1 MPGTIFISHRAEY
14 ASLVRELKKAIE
26 TTSRGH
32 IDVVIS
38 EDLSGA
44 EDWREA
50 IKSQLQSAKYLF
62 LVYGAPYE
70 DWSWCFYEAGY
81 FAGTHPG
88 PQHQRSIYCIARPE
102 VDPPG
107 PLSDLQMVTDKKRLI
122 AGLIDI
128 YNRNNVEY
136 DSAKLRESISQAAN
150 GLFGRLEEFV
160 SYPRVYF
167 IAKDTDFAA
176 HPDLPADAVLKGDPA
191 VLMRLFGI
199 GRHEVPWTDI
209 VQPTADR
216 TQQEAFFF
224 CKWVEET
231 KRIILAARQNRFIPP
246 QTVLVRDGQRVRF
259 LLYVARSQGDGA
271 YCCEFLVIDEV
282 GGPALGLPQQQLALL
297 TSVRMG
303 FRFRYEFI
311 KRFAIPAIGLSDELR
326 RTWIREIP
334 RIIDSMLTES
344 QARGNIT
351 LDDLQNAFGEYEADR
366 IGVIVGYWE
375 GLKENLYGALGL
387 SPDGKAISDQGLIGP
402 NLEKYRLAFDA
413 LRLSNIEFL
422 SRCCARVS
430 GIMTRPEEE
439 LQNNAK
445 IIDDR
450 VTALSQL
457 KAPPTSRPDPRA
469 MARDKMDVG
478 PLSPP
483 YPAGPTTLRMCDRPT
498 GIATAAEAA
507 AAVAAGRRNG
517 RGTPRRSAQRP
528 EQ

>member
-1 MPGTIFISHRAEY
+1 MPETIFISHRAEY
-14 ASLVRELKKAIE
+14 ASVVRELKKAIE
-26 TTSRGH
+26 TTSSRQ

-44 EDWREA
+44 EDWRAA
-50 IKSQLQSAKYLF
+50 IKSHLQRAKYLF

-81 FAGTHPG
+81 FAATHPG
-88 PQHQRSIYCIARPE
+88 PQQQRSIYCIARPK
-102 VDPPG
+102 VDAPG

-128 YNRNNVEY
+128 YERNNVQY
-136 DSAKLRESISQAAN
+136 DSAKLRDSINQAAN

-167 IAKDTDFAA
+167 IAKDADFAT
-176 HPDLPADAVLKGDPA
+176 HPELPTGAVLKGDA
-191 VLMRLFGI
+191 TVLMRLFGI
-199 GRHEVPWTDI
+199 GRDEVPWTDI
-209 VQPTADR
+209 VQAVADR
-216 TQQEAFFF
+216 TQQEVLFFS
-224 CKWVEET
+224 KWLEET

-246 QTVLVRDGQRVRF
+246 QTVLVRGGQRVRF
-259 LLYVARSQGDGA
+259 LLYVARSQGDGL

-311 KRFAIPAIGLSDELR
+311 KRFAIPATGLSDDQR

-344 QARGNIT
+344 HARGNIT
-351 LDDLQNAFGEYEADR
+351 LDDLQIAFGEYEADR
-366 IGVIVGYWE
+366 IGTVVGYWE

-387 SPDGKAISDQGLIGP
+387 SPDGKVISDQGLIGP
-402 NLEKYRLAFDA
+402 NLERYRLAFDA

-422 SRCCARVS
+422 SRCCARAS

-445 IIDDR
+445 IIDER
-450 VTALSQL
+450 VLALSQL
-457 KAPPTSRPDPRA
+457 KAPPVSQPD
-469 MARDKMDVG
+469 
-478 PLSPP
+478 
-483 YPAGPTTLRMCDRPT
+483 LR
-498 GIATAAEAA
+498 TAA
-507 AAVAAGRRNG
+507 
-517 RGTPRRSAQRP
+517 
-528 EQ
+528 

>member
-26 TTSRGH
+26 TTSRGQ
-32 IDVVIS
+32 IDVIIS
-38 EDLSGA
+38 ENLSGA

-88 PQHQRSIYCIARPE
+88 AQHQRSTYCIARPK

-107 PLSDLQMVTDKKRLI
+107 PLSDLQMVTDKDRLI

-128 YNRNNVEY
+128 YKRNNVEY
-136 DSAKLRESISQAAN
+136 DAAKLRESINQAAK

-167 IAKDTDFAA
+167 IAKDADFAA
-176 HPDLPADAVLKGDPA
+176 HPDLPAGAVFKGDPT
-191 VLMRLFGI
+191 VLTRLFGI
-199 GRHEVPWTDI
+199 GRDEVPWTDI

-216 TQQEAFFF
+216 TQQDDFFF
-224 CKWVEET
+224 SKWLEET
-231 KRIILAARQNRFIPP
+231 KRIILAARRNRFIPP
-246 QTVLVRDGQRVRF
+246 QTVLVRGSQRVRF
-259 LLYVARSQGDGA
+259 LLYVARCQGDGV

-311 KRFAIPAIGLSDELR
+311 KRFAIPATGLSDDQR

-334 RIIDSMLTES
+334 RIIDSMLAES
-344 QARGNIT
+344 HARGNIT
-351 LDDLQNAFGEYEADR
+351 LDDLQNSFGEYEADR
-366 IGVIVGYWE
+366 IGTIVGYWE
-375 GLKENLYGALGL
+375 GLKEHLYGALGL
-387 SPDGKAISDQGLIGP
+387 SPDGKVISDQGLIGP
-402 NLEKYRLAFDA
+402 NLEKYRLAFEA

-439 LQNNAK
+439 LQNNAR
-445 IIDDR
+445 IIDER
-450 VTALSQL
+450 VLALGRL
-457 KAPPTSRPDPRA
+457 KALPAPRPDSRTAAP
-469 MARDKMDVG
+469 DEMDVG
-478 PLSPP
+478 PLPP
-483 YPAGPTTLRMCDRPT
+483 PDPVGLDNRPH
-498 GIATAAEAA
+498 
-507 AAVAAGRRNG
+507 V
-517 RGTPRRSAQRP
+517 
-528 EQ
+528 

>member
-1 MPGTIFISHRAEY
+1 MPETIFISHRAEY
-14 ASLVRELKKAIE
+14 ASVVRELKEAIE
-26 TTSRGH
+26 TTSSRQ

-38 EDLSGA
+38 ENLSGA
-44 EDWREA
+44 EDWRAA
-50 IKSQLQSAKYLF
+50 IKSHLQRAKYLF

-81 FAGTHPG
+81 FAATHPRA
-88 PQHQRSIYCIARPE
+88 QQQRSIYCIARPK

-128 YNRNNVEY
+128 YERNNVQY
-136 DSAKLRESISQAAN
+136 DSEKLPESINQAAN

-167 IAKDTDFAA
+167 IAKDADFAA
-176 HPDLPADAVLKGDPA
+176 HSDLPVGAVLKGDA
-191 VLMRLFGI
+191 TVLMRLFGI
-199 GRHEVPWTDI
+199 GRNEVPWTDI
-209 VQPTADR
+209 VQAAADR
-216 TQQEAFFF
+216 TQQEALFYS
-224 CKWVEET
+224 KWLEET
-231 KRIILAARQNRFIPP
+231 KRTILAARQNKFIPP

-259 LLYVARSQGDGA
+259 LLYVARSQGDGL

-311 KRFAIPAIGLSDELR
+311 KRFAIPAIGLSDDHR

-334 RIIDSMLTES
+334 RIIDSILTES
-344 QARGNIT
+344 HARGNMT

-366 IGVIVGYWE
+366 IGTVVGYWE

-387 SPDGKAISDQGLIGP
+387 SPDGKIISDQGLIGP

-422 SRCCARVS
+422 SRCCARAS

-445 IIDDR
+445 VIDDR
-450 VTALSQL
+450 VVALGRL
-457 KAPPTSRPDPRA
+457 KAPPATPPDSR
-469 MARDKMDVG
+469 
-478 PLSPP
+478 
-483 YPAGPTTLRMCDRPT
+483 
-498 GIATAAEAA
+498 AA
-507 AAVAAGRRNG
+507 AADEMNVGSLPLPLPNLVGPDNRLHL
-517 RGTPRRSAQRP
+517 
-528 EQ
+528 

>member
-1 MPGTIFISHRAEY
+1 MPATIFISHRAEY

-26 TTSRGH
+26 TTSRGQ

-50 IKSQLQSAKYLF
+50 IKSQLQRAKYLF

-88 PQHQRSIYCIARPE
+88 LQHQRSIYCIARPK

-128 YNRNNVEY
+128 YKRNSVAY
-136 DSAKLRESISQAAN
+136 DAVKLRESVNQAAN

-167 IAKDTDFAA
+167 IAKDADFAA
-176 HPDLPADAVLKGDPA
+176 HLDLPAGAVLKSDPT

-199 GRHEVPWTDI
+199 GRDEVPWTDI
-209 VQPTADR
+209 VHAAADR

-224 CKWVEET
+224 SKWLEET
-231 KRIILAARQNRFIPP
+231 KRIILAARENRFIPP
-246 QTVLVRDGQRVRF
+246 QTVLVRGGQRVRF

-311 KRFAIPAIGLSDELR
+311 KRFAIPATGLSDDQR

-344 QARGNIT
+344 HARGNIT
-351 LDDLQNAFGEYEADR
+351 LDELQNAFGEYEADR
-366 IGVIVGYWE
+366 IGTIVGYWE
-375 GLKENLYGALGL
+375 GLKENLYDALGL
-387 SPDGKAISDQGLIGP
+387 SSDGKAISNQGLIGR
-402 NLEKYRLAFDA
+402 NLEKYHLAFDA
-413 LRLSNIEFL
+413 LRLSNVEFL

-450 VTALSQL
+450 VVALGRL
-457 KAPPTSRPDPRA
+457 KAPPTPRPDPRA
-469 MARDKMDVG
+469 ADADEMDVG
-478 PLSPP
+478 PLLPP
-483 YPAGPTTLRMCDRPT
+483 DPVGPDNR
-498 GIATAAEAA
+498 AHA
-507 AAVAAGRRNG
+507 
-517 RGTPRRSAQRP
+517 
-528 EQ
+528 